1 MITAD
6 TITQTVH
13 KLGQLFLRSY
23 QSGQQ
28 SRDLQAENATAFGQF
43 LDQLRAADGP
53 RRSPATALLATV
65 TEGLVRIECCRTV
78 IIHSCRTILI

>member
-43 LDQLRAADGP
+43 LDQLSSHHRGLHGTAASLRVLGVTGTSIW
-53 RRSPATALLATV
+53 RQNGKKRQRSLGR
-65 TEGLVRIECCRTV
+65 E
-78 IIHSCRTILI
+78 